1 MEDTFYVVPEDL
13 HNRLVQKIFENRGFD
28 GDEANAVARF
38 AAFATLHGVRTHN
51 ALKAL
56 HLDELFGSAVG
67 GCKPKTNVEI
77 KESRFDACQTW
88 NANHKVGQA
97 VAYDAMD
104 ACIEMAD
111 KHGSGTVIV
120 DNAFHYLWG
129 GGYVMKAASKG
140 YYAYTNCTSSLAEV
154 VPFCGKTPTL
164 GTNPHSWGLPTT
176 EAVGFPIVV
185 DWATSV
191 VAMGRVQQLKREG
204 KDLPPNAAVDAE
216 GNETRNPNEA
226 VSLLPFGAHKG
237 YGLGLLNEIMG
248 AMSGGSL
255 PTLRGIPNDNPG
267 EKFSCNFFFQV
278 IHPEAF
284 DAGNFA
290 GNRNQGANLQAV
302 LSDILKEGNEK
313 CLLPG
318 QLEAQFA
325 IRSKK
330 NDGLLFS
337 EKELEEF
344 AVLAQENEFDF
355 DPKQFPSAS

>member
-154 VPFCGKTPTL
+154 VPVSYTHL
-164 GTNPHSWGLPTT
+164 RAH
-176 EAVGFPIVV
+176 
-185 DWATSV
+185 
-191 VAMGRVQQLKREG
+191 
-204 KDLPPNAAVDAE
+204 
-216 GNETRNPNEA
+216 ET
-226 VSLLPFGAHKG
+226 
-237 YGLGLLNEIMG
+237 
-248 AMSGGSL
+248 
-255 PTLRGIPNDNPG
+255 
-267 EKFSCNFFFQV
+267 
-278 IHPEAF
+278 
-284 DAGNFA
+284 
-290 GNRNQGANLQAV
+290 
-302 LSDILKEGNEK
+302 
-313 CLLPG
+313 
-318 QLEAQFA
+318 
-325 IRSKK
+325 
-330 NDGLLFS
+330 
-337 EKELEEF
+337 
-344 AVLAQENEFDF
+344 
-355 DPKQFPSAS
+355 

>member
-1 MEDTFYVVPEDL
+1 MEDTFYVVPETL
-13 HNRLVQKIFENRGFD
+13 HNQLVRRVFENRGFD
-28 GDEANAVARF
+28 QEEATAVAEF
-38 AAFATLHGVRTHN
+38 AAFATRHGVRTHN

-67 GCKPKTNVEI
+67 GCKPKAQVEI

-88 NANHKVGQA
+88 NANLKVGQA
-97 VAYDAMD
+97 IASDAMD
-104 ACIEMAD
+104 ACIEMAE

-129 GGYVMKAASKG
+129 GGYVMKAAAQG
-140 YYAYTNCTSSLAEV
+140 YYAYTNCTSTLAEV
-154 VPFCGKTPTL
+154 VPFGGKTPTL

-176 EAVGFPIVV
+176 QAVGFPIVV

-191 VAMGRVQQLKREG
+191 IAMGRVQQLKREG
-204 KDLPPNAAVDAE
+204 KNLPPNAAVDGD
-216 GNETRNPNEA
+216 GNETTDPEQA

-248 AMSGGSL
+248 AMIGGSL
-255 PTLRGIPNDNPG
+255 PTVRGIPKDIPE

-284 DAGNFA
+284 DAGHFA
-290 GNRNQGANLQAV
+290 SARNQGENLKAV
-302 LSDILKEGNEK
+302 LEDVLKEGNEN

-318 QLEAQFA
+318 EMEARFA
-325 IRSKK
+325 QKSEK
-330 NDGLLFS
+330 NQGLLFS

-344 AVLAQENEFDF
+344 AQLARDNEVPFDLEE
-355 DPKQFPSAS
+355 FPTAS

>member
-330 NDGLLFS
+330 NEGLLFS